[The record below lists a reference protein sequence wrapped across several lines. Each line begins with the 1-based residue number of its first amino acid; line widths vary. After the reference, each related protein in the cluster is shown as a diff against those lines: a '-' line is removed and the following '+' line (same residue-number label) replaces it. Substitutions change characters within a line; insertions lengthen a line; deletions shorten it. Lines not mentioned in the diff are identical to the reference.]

1 MAGDIPGGPVVKTGP
16 SNAGGV
22 GRSLVGKLRFPHAVG
37 CGQNKKDMHGAP

>member
-22 GRSLVGKLRFPHAVG
+22 GRSLVGKLRFPHAHS
-37 CGQNKKDMHGAP
+37 QKKKKKTTHKT